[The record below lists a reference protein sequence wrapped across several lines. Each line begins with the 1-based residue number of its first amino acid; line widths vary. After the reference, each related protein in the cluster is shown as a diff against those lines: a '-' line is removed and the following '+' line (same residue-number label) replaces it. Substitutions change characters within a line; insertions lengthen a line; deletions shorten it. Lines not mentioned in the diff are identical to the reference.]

1 MAYDDAAGILYLGI
15 ILTLTGVGA
24 IIGIPL
30 IIFALRRGNFF
41 NKHLMFWQMQPV
53 QPLSAVPMIE
63 KIMDVVVIMSGHD
76 REK

>member
-41 NKHLMFWQMQPV
+41 
-53 QPLSAVPMIE
+53 
-63 KIMDVVVIMSGHD
+63 
-76 REK
+76 